1 MTFWECIFEV
11 IKILAIGFAVL
22 FTAMGIIGKIGEES
36 RKNADH
42 GDKLMEKWFKKIPEI
57 MTDTFKEITKFEK
70 EQEEAQKEKIKK
82 MYEDEDNKPG
92 KKKMSMNEDPDWN
105 IL

>member
-1 MTFWECIFEV
+1 MTFWEMIFEV
-11 IKILAIGFAVL
+11 IKILAIFFGVL
-22 FTAMGIIGKIGEES
+22 ITSIGIISKIGEES

-70 EQEEAQKEKIKK
+70 EQEEAQNEKMRK
-82 MYEDEDNKPG
+82 MYEIEDKPD
-92 KKKMSMNEDPDWN
+92 KKKMSMKEDPDWN